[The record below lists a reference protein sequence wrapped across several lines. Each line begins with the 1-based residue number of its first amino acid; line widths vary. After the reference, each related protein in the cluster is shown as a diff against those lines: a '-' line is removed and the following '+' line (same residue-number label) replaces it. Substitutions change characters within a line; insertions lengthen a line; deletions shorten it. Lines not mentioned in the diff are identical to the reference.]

1 MAKYKLEVYGWE
13 MEALAHS
20 ITDEQVERIQEI
32 MDENEYD
39 DLTEARWDLEDEG
52 VLDDMY
58 NPDLYHVS
66 GPMDNNTVFFEL
78 YDESGEKILTF
89 DYAAVGDIY
98 DNVGDDDVI
107 EANYP
112 YQSHL
117 AIPEDMDGVDNVLAL
132 FDENKGGIWEM
143 NFESDEVPTAK
154 DFSYQSG
161 SVDTPDGDWDF
172 ITRVFF
178 KNQLLEVS
186 DHLDNRGKS
195 STMEIYRKDGSVI
208 N

>member
-89 DYAAVGDIY
+89 DYSEVGDIY

-117 AIPEDMDGVDNVLAL
+117 AIPEDMEGVDNVLAL

-154 DFSYQSG
+154 DFSYQGG

-178 KNQLLEVS
+178 KDQLLEVS
-186 DHLDNRGKS
+186 DHLDNRGKA

>member
-78 YDESGEKILTF
+78 YNESGEKILTF
-89 DYAAVGDIY
+89 DYSEVGDIY

-107 EANYP
+107 EADYP

-117 AIPEDMDGVDNVLAL
+117 AIPEDMEGVDNVLAL

-154 DFSYQSG
+154 DFSYQGG
-161 SVDTPDGDWDF
+161 SVETPDGDWDF

-178 KNQLLEVS
+178 KDQLLEVS
-186 DHLDNRGKS
+186 DHLDNRGKA